1 MKRIILLHIL
11 SIISYSGVFALS
23 FQDAR
28 REALFLTDK
37 MAFELNLSHTQY
49 DHVYQVNLEY
59 FLHINSSRDC
69 RGRYWDYRNADLFY
83 ILYDWQYTTYKNTV
97 YFFAP
102 LKWINDA
109 WHFDIYK
116 YYRKGCHFFNR
127 PQCYSTYYG
136 GNWRARKPHMS
147 SPYKEY
153 HFKSGIGMR
162 DQYHKEQPTNSS
174 HHPVYQQ
181 REVRKDNN
189 LPSVNRRNNK
199 QQSITTKPNRK
210 SSSIVTSSPKRGVSK
225 SSNKKQSSREN
236 HRREM
241 MR

>member
-1 MKRIILLHIL
+1 MKRIILLLIL
-11 SIISYSGVFALS
+11 SIISFSGVFALS

-37 MAFELNLSHTQY
+37 MAFELNLSHAQY

-59 FLHINSSRDC
+59 FLHVNSARDC

-83 ILYDWQYTTYKNTV
+83 ILHDWQYTIYKNTV

-109 WHFDIYK
+109 WHFGIYQ
-116 YYRKGCHFFNR
+116 YYRKGYHYFNR
-127 PQCYSTYYG
+127 PHCYSTYSG
-136 GNWRARKPHMS
+136 GNWRARKPHKS

-162 DQYHKEQPTNSS
+162 DKYHKEQPTNRP
-174 HHPVYQQ
+174 HPPVYQQ

-199 QQSITTKPNRK
+199 QQSITTKPNRN
-210 SSSIVTSSPKRGVSK
+210 SSLIVTSSPKRGVSK
-225 SSNKKQSSREN
+225 SSNKNQSSREN

-241 MR
+241 GR